1 VCRGEAW
8 RFASL
13 AHELRLRVGAP
24 LAYLERYTVAPE
36 DRALQRPWLAGTA
49 CYLATALVHHPD
61 VTTGRVEALHRHV
74 AELSGVDGGVDLVA
88 ARLAVARF
96 MARDGASFGRARTSY
111 RAMALGSIFGGPEL
125 VARK

>member
-1 VCRGEAW
+1 
-8 RFASL
+8 
-13 AHELRLRVGAP
+13 
-24 LAYLERYTVAPE
+24 
-36 DRALQRPWLAGTA
+36 
-49 CYLATALVHHPD
+49 
-61 VTTGRVEALHRHV
+61 V

-111 RAMALGSIFGGPEL
+111 RALALRSIFDRPEL